1 MKSTQSQ
8 WLKILKEKG
17 EPAEVKTK
25 FVNDVIYIYSDSA
38 DSFVIDFNSPV
49 FKDVEGDITVMLN
62 NQTTYIG
69 KIPPSKILYIH
80 KKVVLMTG
88 ERDNNSAILQN
99 KDTIIEESMQLET
112 AKEAHAPTNRI
123 IKST

>member
-38 DSFVIDFNSPV
+38 DSTD
-49 FKDVEGDITVMLN
+49 
-62 NQTTYIG
+62 
-69 KIPPSKILYIH
+69 
-80 KKVVLMTG
+80 
-88 ERDNNSAILQN
+88 
-99 KDTIIEESMQLET
+99 
-112 AKEAHAPTNRI
+112 
-123 IKST
+123 